1 MIHIVDLVEH
11 HHCRHRD
18 PLSGPAAGPFSAA
31 SASHAR
37 RYDFA
42 MLGADTFRPDQWHD
56 FFITVAGAAAVLT
69 GLVFVALSLNL
80 GAVIPDPTHRYR
92 AIGTLSN
99 FAGIFVLCTF
109 AFAGTVYVSGYL
121 RARSKGGSPTT
132 LSVLRTLTG
141 TMLYAALFIGA
152 VVLVFGSTVGLYIA
166 GVAMVLLGVY
176 SVSGAWLLVVAAY
189 ESK

>member
-1 MIHIVDLVEH
+1 
-11 HHCRHRD
+11 
-18 PLSGPAAGPFSAA
+18 
-31 SASHAR
+31 
-37 RYDFA
+37 
-42 MLGADTFRPDQWHD
+42 MLGPDTFRPDQWHD
-56 FFITVAGAAAVLT
+56 FFITVSGATAVLT

-109 AFAGTVYVSGYL
+109 ALMGSQNHVAVGIEWLLVSSVAGTVYVSGYL

-141 TMLYAALFIGA
+141 TMLYSALFIG
-152 VVLVFGSTVGLYIA
+152 VVLLVFGSTVGLYIA